1 MTILSLPLDEN
12 LSVLHGAD
20 RPYDLDM
27 LNERIRGL
35 RLARGLTLQQV
46 GDAFDISRGS
56 VSSWESGVNQPDPR
70 KLQRLAELLDTTVEF
85 LVTGTRA
92 APEPN
97 VSEAAATLPF
107 VPWSKLAEH
116 SKGRFMPLDLA
127 AISLQTHAG
136 PKAFC
141 SRFLGPEGP
150 TWSRSPVPSGALLV
164 IDPQAPGT
172 HGSLVIINQPR
183 ITPSLG
189 QILSVS
195 GHLHVHSFR
204 DDEVRPKGETSGE
217 LWVVLEWCLRG

>member
-1 MTILSLPLDEN
+1 MRTCPFC
-12 LSVLHGAD
+12 VARA
-20 RPYDLDM
+20 RPYDPWM

-35 RLARGLTLQQV
+35 RLARGMTLQQV
-46 GDAFDISRGS
+46 GDAFGISRGS
-56 VSSWESGVNQPDPR
+56 VSSWESGANQPDPR
-70 KLQRLAELLDTTVEF
+70 KLQRLAELFETTVEF
-85 LVTGTRA
+85 LVTGTSA
-92 APEPN
+92 APQPN
-97 VSEAAATLPF
+97 VGEVAASLPF

-116 SKGRFMPLDLA
+116 SRGRFKPDEVA
-127 AISLQTHAG
+127 AISLRTVAG

-164 IDPQAPGT
+164 IDPQAPST
-172 HGSLVIINQPR
+172 HGHLVVIHQPR

-195 GHLHVHSFR
+195 GRLHVHSYLN
-204 DDEVRPKGETSGE
+204 DEVRPKGGTSGE

>member
-1 MTILSLPLDEN
+1 
-12 LSVLHGAD
+12 
-20 RPYDLDM
+20 M

-46 GDAFDISRGS
+46 GDAFGISRGS

-70 KLQRLAELLDTTVEF
+70 KLQRLAEFFQTTVEY

-107 VPWSKLAEH
+107 VPWSKLADH
-116 SKGRFMPLDLA
+116 SRGRFTPDDVA
-127 AISLQTHAG
+127 AISLRTGAG

-150 TWSRSPVPSGALLV
+150 TWSRYPVPSGALLV
-164 IDPQAPGT
+164 IDPQAPST
-172 HGSLVIINQPR
+172 HGQLVVINQPR
-183 ITPSLG
+183 IAPSLG

-195 GHLHVHSFR
+195 GHLHVHSYR
-204 DDEVRPKGETSGE
+204 DEEVRPKGETSGE

>member
-1 MTILSLPLDEN
+1 MRICPFC
-12 LSVLHGAD
+12 VAPM
-20 RPYDLDM
+20 RPYDTGM

-46 GDAFDISRGS
+46 GDAFGISRGS

-70 KLQRLAELLDTTVEF
+70 KLQRLAELFDTTVEF
-85 LVTGTRA
+85 LVTGTKA
-92 APEPN
+92 APKPN
-97 VSEAAATLPF
+97 VGEAAATLPF
-107 VPWSKLAEH
+107 VPWSKLADY
-116 SKGRFMPLDLA
+116 SRDRFMPDDVA
-127 AISLQTHAG
+127 AMSLRTSAG
-136 PKAFC
+136 PMAFC

-164 IDPQAPGT
+164 IDPQAPGI
-172 HGSLVIINQPR
+172 HGHLVVINQPR

-195 GHLHVHSFR
+195 GHLQVHSYR
-204 DDEVRPKGETSGE
+204 DDEVRPKGETLGE